1 MVLFHRGVSVL
12 GRFAVPHSLTVDTT
26 RGNDLW
32 PRLRADLSHRRKAVS
47 GRIFDITENPL

>member
-32 PRLRADLSHRRKAVS
+32 PRLRADFSHRRKAVS
-47 GRIFDITENPL
+47 GRILDITENPL